1 MTRFAVRRGT
11 RTAALALLCL
21 GVLSP
26 SLAHAAEPAWLVGT
40 STGVSAAR
48 AVPGER
54 IAPGIRVV
62 RGSAAAARRLR
73 HSPGVRFV
81 EPNRRFRA
89 SSLSAPSDPL
99 YGRQWALRA
108 TNARAAWPTTLGDGV
123 PVAVLDSGLDL
134 SNPDLAD
141 NVWTN
146 PGEVPGNAVD
156 DDGNGFIDDVHGA
169 DTVGWDGD
177 PSDGLGHGTAVASV
191 IAARGDNGFGLSG
204 MAWDARVM
212 PVKVLHDS
220 GWGTTATMIAG
231 LRYALDEGARIVNMS
246 LNGSAPSQ
254 ALDEAIQQAEERGV
268 LVVTSA
274 GNDGRNRDRVPSYPA
289 SERSPSVITV
299 ASANRAG
306 ALAPGSAFGRTSVD
320 IAAPGDEVLASDLGG
335 RFTRHSG
342 TSFAAAY
349 VTGAA
354 ALLAAAH
361 PDAPASSLRAALIAS
376 SRRGGRV
383 DARVAG
389 GELDAAA
396 ALRRLGRLRP
406 R

>member
-1 MTRFAVRRGT
+1 MSLF
-11 RTAALALLCL
+11 AALVALLCL
-21 GVLSP
+21 P
-26 SLAHAAEPAWLVGT
+26 TLAWAAEPTWLVGT
-40 STGVSAAR
+40 SSGVTAAR

-54 IAPGIRVV
+54 IAPGVRVV
-62 RGSAAAARRLR
+62 RGDAFTARRLR
-73 HSPGVRFV
+73 SLPGVRFV

-89 SSLSAPSDPL
+89 SSIAAPSDPL
-99 YGRQWALRA
+99 FGRQWALRS
-108 TNARAAWPTTLGDGV
+108 TRALRTWTATLGDGV

-134 SNPDLAD
+134 SNPDLAG

-146 PGEVPGNAVD
+146 DDVPGNGLD
-156 DDGNGFIDDVHGA
+156 DDGNGFVDDVHGA

-177 PSDGLGHGTAVASV
+177 PGDGLGHGTAVASI

-204 MAWDARVM
+204 MAWNAQVM
-212 PVKVLHDS
+212 PVKVLHDD
-220 GWGTTATMIAG
+220 GWGTTATMVAG

-246 LNGSAPSQ
+246 LNGSGRSQ
-254 ALDEAIQQAEERGV
+254 ALDEAIQQAEARGV

-289 SERSPSVITV
+289 SERSQSVITV
-299 ASANRAG
+299 ASADRAG
-306 ALAPGSAFGRTSVD
+306 ALAPGSAFGRASVD
-320 IAAPGDEVLASDLGG
+320 IAAPGDEILTSDLGG
-335 RFTRHSG
+335 RFARRSG

-361 PDAPASSLRAALIAS
+361 PDASATRLRAALIAS

-406 R
+406 G

>member
-1 MTRFAVRRGT
+1 MRPRGL
-11 RTAALALLCL
+11 RISLLAALVALLCL
-21 GVLSP
+21 P
-26 SLAHAAEPAWLVGT
+26 ALARASEPTWLVGT
-40 STGVSAAR
+40 SPGVSAAS
-48 AVPGER
+48 AAPGER
-54 IAPGIRVV
+54 IAPGLRLV
-62 RGSAAAARRLR
+62 RGRAATARRLR
-73 HSPGVRFV
+73 RLPGVRFV

-89 SSLSAPSDPL
+89 SSLTAPSDPL
-99 YGRQWALRA
+99 FARQWALRA
-108 TNARAAWPTTLGDGV
+108 TRARAAWPATLGDGV

-134 SNPDLAD
+134 LNPDLAG

-146 PGEVPGNAVD
+146 AGEVAGNGLD
-156 DDGNGFIDDVHGA
+156 DDGNGFVDDVHGA

-177 PSDGLGHGTAVASV
+177 PTDGLGHGTAVASV
-191 IAARGDNGFGLSG
+191 IAARGDNGVGLSG
-204 MAWDARVM
+204 MAWNAHLM
-212 PVKVLHDS
+212 PVKVLHDD
-220 GWGTTATMIAG
+220 GWGTTATVIAG
-231 LRYALDEGARIVNMS
+231 LDYAIDEGARIVNMS
-246 LNGSAPSQ
+246 LNGSSASQ
-254 ALDEAIQQAEERGV
+254 ALEDAIRQAEARGV

-289 SERSPSVITV
+289 SERSPSVITI
-299 ASANRAG
+299 ASADRAG
-306 ALAPGSAFGRTSVD
+306 ALAPGSAFGRTTVD
-320 IAAPGDEVLASDLGG
+320 LAAPGAEILTSDLGG
-335 RFTRHSG
+335 RFTRRSG

-361 PDAPASSLRAALIAS
+361 PNVSSARLRAALVAS

>member
-1 MTRFAVRRGT
+1 L
-11 RTAALALLCL
+11 AALALLL
-21 GVLSP
+21 PAALAP
-26 SLAHAAEPAWLVGT
+26 SFARAAQPTWIVGT
-40 STGVSAAR
+40 SSGVSVAR

-62 RGSAAAARRLR
+62 RGGGSAARRLR
-73 HSPGVRFV
+73 RLPGVRFV
-81 EPNRRFRA
+81 EPNRRFSA
-89 SSLSAPSDPL
+89 SSLAAPSDPL
-99 YGRQWALRA
+99 FGRQWALRA
-108 TNARAAWPTTLGDGV
+108 TRARAAWPATLGAGV
-123 PVAVLDSGLDL
+123 RVAVLDSGVDL
-134 SNPDLAD
+134 ANPDLAA
-141 NVWTN
+141 NMWTN
-146 PGEVPGNAVD
+146 PGEVAGNGVD
-156 DDGNGFIDDVHGA
+156 DDDNGFIDDVHGA

-212 PVKVLHDS
+212 PVKVLHDD

-231 LRYALDEGARIVNMS
+231 LGYALDEGARIVNIS
-246 LNGSAPSQ
+246 LNGSTRSQ
-254 ALDEAIQQAEERGV
+254 ALDDAIRQAEARGV

-289 SERSPSVITV
+289 SERSPSVIAV
-299 ASANRAG
+299 ASADRAG
-306 ALAPGSAFGRTSVD
+306 ALAPGSAFGRSTVD
-320 IAAPGDEVLASDLGG
+320 IAAPGDEILTSDLGG
-335 RFTRHSG
+335 RFARRSG

-354 ALLAAAH
+354 ALLAAAN
-361 PDAPASSLRAALIAS
+361 PDASAADLRAALIAS

-383 DARVAG
+383 DARVPG

>member
-1 MTRFAVRRGT
+1 MSLF
-11 RTAALALLCL
+11 AALVALLCL
-21 GVLSP
+21 PALARATEP
-26 SLAHAAEPAWLVGT
+26 SWLVGT
-40 STGVSAAR
+40 STGVTAAR

-54 IAPGIRVV
+54 IAPGVRVV
-62 RGSAAAARRLR
+62 RGDASTARRLR
-73 HSPGVRFV
+73 SLPGVRFV

-89 SSLSAPSDPL
+89 SSLTAPSDPL
-99 YGRQWALRA
+99 FGRQWALRS
-108 TNARAAWPTTLGDGV
+108 TRAPRTWPATLGDGV

-134 SNPDLAD
+134 SNPDLAG

-146 PGEVPGNAVD
+146 PDDVPGNGLD
-156 DDGNGFIDDVHGA
+156 DDGNGFVDDVHGA

-204 MAWDARVM
+204 MAWNAQVM
-212 PVKVLHDS
+212 PIKVLHDD

-231 LRYALDEGARIVNMS
+231 LRYALDQGARIVNMS
-246 LNGSAPSQ
+246 LNGSARSQ
-254 ALDEAIQQAEERGV
+254 ALDEAIQQAEDRGV

-289 SERSPSVITV
+289 SESSASVITV
-299 ASANRAG
+299 ASADRAG
-306 ALAPGSAFGRTSVD
+306 GLAPGSAFGRASVD
-320 IAAPGDEVLASDLGG
+320 IAAPGDAILTSDLGG
-335 RFTRHSG
+335 RFAKRSG

-354 ALLAAAH
+354 ALLAAAR
-361 PDAPASSLRAALIAS
+361 PDASATSLRAALIAS

-396 ALRRLGRLRP
+396 ALQRLGRLRP

>member
-1 MTRFAVRRGT
+1 MI
-11 RTAALALLCL
+11 ALLCL
-21 GVLSP
+21 P
-26 SLAHAAEPAWLVGT
+26 ALARASEPTWLVGT

-54 IAPGIRVV
+54 IAPGVRVV
-62 RGSAAAARRLR
+62 RGGTTAARRLR
-73 HSPGVRFV
+73 RIPGVRFV

-89 SSLSAPSDPL
+89 SSLAAPSDPL
-99 YGRQWALRA
+99 FDRQWALRA
-108 TNARAAWPTTLGDGV
+108 TRARGAWPATLGDGV
-123 PVAVLDSGLDL
+123 PVAVLDSGIDL
-134 SNPDLAD
+134 SNPDLAG

-177 PSDGLGHGTAVASV
+177 PTDGLGHGTAVASV

-204 MAWDARVM
+204 MAWDAQVM
-212 PVKVLHDS
+212 PVKVLHDG
-220 GWGTTATMIAG
+220 GWGTTATMVAG
-231 LRYALDEGARIVNMS
+231 LDYALDEGARIVNMS
-246 LNGSAPSQ
+246 LNGSARSQ
-254 ALDEAIQQAEERGV
+254 ALDEAIQRAEARGV

-299 ASANRAG
+299 ASADRAG
-306 ALAPGSAFGRTSVD
+306 ALAPGSAFGRSTVD
-320 IAAPGDEVLASDLGG
+320 IAAPGDQILTSDLGG
-335 RFTRHSG
+335 RFTRRSG

-361 PDAPASSLRAALIAS
+361 PDASATSLRAALIAS

>member
-1 MTRFAVRRGT
+1 MRPHGLRISLLAAAIVLLCPP
-11 RTAALALLCL
+11 ALARAT
-21 GVLSP
+21 GP
-26 SLAHAAEPAWLVGT
+26 TWLVGT
-40 STGVSAAR
+40 STGVAAAR

-62 RGSAAAARRLR
+62 RGNASTARRLR
-73 HSPGVRFV
+73 NLPGVRFV

-89 SSLSAPSDPL
+89 SSLAAPSDPL
-99 YGRQWALRA
+99 FGRQWALRSTRA
-108 TNARAAWPTTLGDGV
+108 CAAWPATLGDGV

-134 SNPDLAD
+134 SNPDLAG

-146 PGEVPGNAVD
+146 AEEVAGNGLD
-156 DDGNGFIDDVHGA
+156 DDGNGFVDDVHGA

-204 MAWDARVM
+204 MAWNARLM
-212 PVKVLHDS
+212 PVKVLHDD

-246 LNGSAPSQ
+246 LNGSAASR
-254 ALDEAIQQAEERGV
+254 ALDEAIQEAEARGV

-299 ASANRAG
+299 ASTDRAG

-320 IAAPGDEVLASDLGG
+320 IAAPGDEILTSDLGG
-335 RFTRHSG
+335 RFTRRSG

-361 PDAPASSLRAALIAS
+361 PDASAPRLRAALIAS

-389 GELDAAA
+389 GDLDAAA
-396 ALRRLGRLRP
+396 ALLRLGRLRP

>member
-1 MTRFAVRRGT
+1 MTWHAVRRGT
-11 RTAALALLCL
+11 RTAAFALLCL

-26 SLAHAAEPAWLVGT
+26 TLAQAAEPTWLVGT

-62 RGSAAAARRLR
+62 RGTASTARRLR
-73 HSPGVRFV
+73 ALPGVRYV
-81 EPNRRFRA
+81 EPNRRYRA
-89 SSLSAPSDPL
+89 SSLAAPSDPL
-99 YGRQWALRA
+99 FGRQWALRR
-108 TNARAAWPTTLGDGV
+108 TRAPRTWPMTLGEGV
-123 PVAVLDSGLDL
+123 PVAVLDSGIDL
-134 SNPDLAD
+134 SNPDVAA

-146 PGEVPGNAVD
+146 PGEVPGNGVD
-156 DDGNGFIDDVHGA
+156 DDANGFVDDVHGA

-177 PSDGLGHGTAVASV
+177 PSDGFGHGTAVASV
-191 IAARGDNGFGLSG
+191 IAARGDDGFGLSG
-204 MAWDARVM
+204 MAWDARLM
-212 PVKVLHDS
+212 PVKVLHDD

-231 LRYALDEGARIVNMS
+231 LDYALDEGARIVNMS
-246 LNGSAPSQ
+246 LNGPDRSQ
-254 ALDEAIQQAEERGV
+254 ALDDAIRQTEARGV

-289 SERSPSVITV
+289 SERSTSVITV
-299 ASANRAG
+299 ASTDRAG
-306 ALAPGSAFGRTSVD
+306 ALAPGSAFGRRSVD
-320 IAAPGDEVLASDLGG
+320 LAAPGDEILTSDLGE

-361 PDAPASSLRAALIAS
+361 PDASGARLRAALIAS

-383 DARVAG
+383 DAEVAG

>member
-1 MTRFAVRRGT
+1 MSLFA
-11 RTAALALLCL
+11 AIALLCP
-21 GVLSP
+21 SP
-26 SLAHAAEPAWLVGT
+26 LAQAAEPTWLVGT

-62 RGSAAAARRLR
+62 RGDAHTARRLR
-73 HSPGVRFV
+73 TLPGVRFV

-89 SSLSAPSDPL
+89 SSLAAPSDPL
-99 YGRQWALRA
+99 FGRQWALRS
-108 TNARAAWPTTLGDGV
+108 TRAPRTWAATLGDGV

-134 SNPDLAD
+134 SNPDLAGS
-141 NVWTN
+141 VWTN
-146 PGEVPGNAVD
+146 PGEVAGNALD
-156 DDGNGFIDDVHGA
+156 DDDNGLVDDVHGA
-169 DTVGWDGD
+169 DALGWDGD

-204 MAWDARVM
+204 MAWNARLI
-212 PVKVLHDS
+212 PVKVVHDD
-220 GWGTTATMIAG
+220 GWATTATMIAG

-254 ALDEAIQQAEERGV
+254 ALDEAIQQAQARGV

-274 GNDGRNRDRVPSYPA
+274 GNDGLNRDRVPSYPA
-289 SERSPSVITV
+289 SERSASVITV
-299 ASANRAG
+299 ASSDRAG
-306 ALAPGSAFGRTSVD
+306 ALAPGSAFGRGSVD
-320 IAAPGDEVLASDLGG
+320 IAAPGDEILTSDLGG
-335 RFTRHSG
+335 RFTRRSG

-361 PDAPASSLRAALIAS
+361 PDASATRLRAALIAS
-376 SRRGGRV
+376 SRRGGQV
-383 DARVAG
+383 DAQVAG

>member
-1 MTRFAVRRGT
+1 
-11 RTAALALLCL
+11 
-21 GVLSP
+21 
-26 SLAHAAEPAWLVGT
+26 
-40 STGVSAAR
+40 
-48 AVPGER
+48 
-54 IAPGIRVV
+54 VV
-62 RGSAAAARRLR
+62 RGDASTARRLR
-73 HSPGVRFV
+73 RLAGVRFV
-81 EPNRRFRA
+81 EPNHRFRA
-89 SSLSAPSDPL
+89 SSLAAPTDPL
-99 YGRQWALRA
+99 FGRQWALRA
-108 TNARAAWPTTLGDGV
+108 TRARSAWLATLGDGV

-134 SNPDLAD
+134 SNPDMAGSL
-141 NVWTN
+141 WTN
-146 PGEVPGNAVD
+146 PDEVPANEID
-156 DDGNGFIDDVHGA
+156 DDGNGFVDDVHGA

-191 IAARGDNGFGLSG
+191 IGARGDNGFGLSG
-204 MAWDARVM
+204 MAWNARLM
-212 PVKVLHDS
+212 PVKVLHDN

-246 LNGSAPSQ
+246 LNGSARSR
-254 ALDEAIQQAEERGV
+254 ALDEAIQQAETRGV

-299 ASANRAG
+299 ASADRAG
-306 ALAPGSAFGRTSVD
+306 ALAPGSAFGRSSVD
-320 IAAPGDEVLASDLGG
+320 VAAPGDEILTSDLGA
-335 RFTRHSG
+335 RFARRSG

-361 PDAPASSLRAALIAS
+361 PDASAPRLRAALIAS

-383 DARVAG
+383 DAQVAG

>member
-1 MTRFAVRRGT
+1 VTRYAVRRGT
-11 RTAALALLCL
+11 RTAALALSCL

-26 SLAHAAEPAWLVGT
+26 SIARAAEPAWLVGT
-40 STGVSAAR
+40 STGVTAAR

-54 IAPGIRVV
+54 IAPGIRIV
-62 RGSAAAARRLR
+62 RGDFTTARRLR
-73 HSPGVRFV
+73 SLPGVRFV

-89 SSLSAPSDPL
+89 SSLTAPSDPL
-99 YGRQWALRA
+99 FGRQWALRS
-108 TNARAAWPTTLGDGV
+108 TRAPRAWSATLGDGV

-134 SNPDLAD
+134 SNPDLAGS
-141 NVWTN
+141 VWTN
-146 PGEVPGNAVD
+146 PGEVAGNGLD
-156 DDGNGFIDDVHGA
+156 DDGNGFVDDVHGA

-204 MAWDARVM
+204 MAWNARLI
-212 PVKVLHDS
+212 PVKVVHDD
-220 GWGTTATMIAG
+220 GWATTATMIAG
-231 LRYALDEGARIVNMS
+231 LRYALDEGARIVNVS

-254 ALDEAIQQAEERGV
+254 ALDEAIQQAQARGV

-289 SERSPSVITV
+289 SERSASVITV
-299 ASANRAG
+299 ASSDRAG
-306 ALAPGSAFGRTSVD
+306 ALAPGSAFGRGSVD
-320 IAAPGDEVLASDLGG
+320 IAAPGDEVLTSDLGG
-335 RFTRHSG
+335 RFTRRSG

-361 PDAPASSLRAALIAS
+361 PDASVTRLRAALIAS

-383 DARVAG
+383 DAQVAG

>member
-1 MTRFAVRRGT
+1 VRPRGL
-11 RTAALALLCL
+11 RTSLFAALVALLCL
-21 GVLSP
+21 P
-26 SLAHAAEPAWLVGT
+26 ALARASEPAWLVGT
-40 STGVSAAR
+40 SPGVSAAS

-54 IAPGIRVV
+54 IAPGVRLIRG
-62 RGSAAAARRLR
+62 RAATARRLR
-73 HSPGVRFV
+73 RLPGVRFV

-89 SSLSAPSDPL
+89 SSLTAPSDPL
-99 YGRQWALRA
+99 FARQWALRA
-108 TNARAAWPTTLGDGV
+108 TRARAAWPATLGDGV
-123 PVAVLDSGLDL
+123 PVAVLDSGLDMT
-134 SNPDLAD
+134 NPDLAG

-146 PGEVPGNAVD
+146 AGEVAGNGLD
-156 DDGNGFIDDVHGA
+156 DDGNGFVDDVHGA

-177 PSDGLGHGTAVASV
+177 PTDGLGHGTAVASV
-191 IAARGDNGFGLSG
+191 IAARGDNGVGLSG
-204 MAWDARVM
+204 MAWNARLM
-212 PVKVLHDS
+212 PVKVLHDD
-220 GWGTTATMIAG
+220 GWGTTATVIAG
-231 LRYALDEGARIVNMS
+231 LDYAIDEGARIVNMS
-246 LNGSAPSQ
+246 LNGSSPSQ
-254 ALDEAIQQAEERGV
+254 ALDDAIRQAEARGV

-274 GNDGRNRDRVPSYPA
+274 GNDGKNRDRVPSYPA

-299 ASANRAG
+299 ASADRAG
-306 ALAPGSAFGRTSVD
+306 ALAPGSAYGRNSVD
-320 IAAPGDEVLASDLGG
+320 LAAPGAGILTSDLDD
-335 RFTRHSG
+335 RFTRRSG

-361 PDAPASSLRAALIAS
+361 PGVSSARLRAALVAS

>member
-1 MTRFAVRRGT
+1 MPHVSRRGNFL
-11 RTAALALLCL
+11 AALAPL
-21 GVLSP
+21 VLAALTP
-26 SLAHAAEPAWLVGT
+26 SLARASEPTWLVGT

-48 AVPGER
+48 ALPGER
-54 IAPGIRVV
+54 IAPGVRVV
-62 RGSAAAARRLR
+62 RGGASTARRLR
-73 HSPGVRFV
+73 KLPGVRFV

-89 SSLSAPSDPL
+89 SSLTAPSDPL

-108 TNARAAWPTTLGDGV
+108 TRARAAWPATLGDGV
-123 PVAVLDSGLDL
+123 PVAVLDSGLDFQ
-134 SNPDLAD
+134 NPDLAD

-177 PSDGLGHGTAVASV
+177 PSDGFGHGTAVASI

-212 PVKVLHDS
+212 PVKVLHDD
-220 GWGTTATMIAG
+220 GWGTTATLISG
-231 LRYALDEGARIVNMS
+231 LDYALDEGARIVNIS

-254 ALDEAIQQAEERGV
+254 ALDEAIGEAQSRGV

-320 IAAPGDEVLASDLGG
+320 IAAPGSDILTSDLSG
-335 RFTRHSG
+335 RFTRRSG

-361 PDAPASSLRAALIAS
+361 PGASASSLRAALIAS

-389 GELDAAA
+389 GELDVAA

>member
-1 MTRFAVRRGT
+1 M
-11 RTAALALLCL
+11 
-21 GVLSP
+21 
-26 SLAHAAEPAWLVGT
+26 
-40 STGVSAAR
+40 
-48 AVPGER
+48 
-54 IAPGIRVV
+54 
-62 RGSAAAARRLR
+62 
-73 HSPGVRFV
+73 
-81 EPNRRFRA
+81 
-89 SSLSAPSDPL
+89 
-99 YGRQWALRA
+99 
-108 TNARAAWPTTLGDGV
+108 

-134 SNPDLAD
+134 SNPDLAG

-146 PGEVPGNAVD
+146 DDVPGNGLD
-156 DDGNGFIDDVHGA
+156 DDGNGFVDDVHGA

-177 PSDGLGHGTAVASV
+177 PSDGLGHGTAVASI

-204 MAWDARVM
+204 MAWNAQVM
-212 PVKVLHDS
+212 PVKVLHDD
-220 GWGTTATMIAG
+220 GWGTTATMVAG

-246 LNGSAPSQ
+246 LNGSGRSQ
-254 ALDEAIQQAEERGV
+254 ALDEAIQQAEARGV

-289 SERSPSVITV
+289 SERSQSVITV
-299 ASANRAG
+299 ASADRAG
-306 ALAPGSAFGRTSVD
+306 ALAPGSAFGRASVD
-320 IAAPGDEVLASDLGG
+320 IAAPGDEILTSDLGG
-335 RFTRHSG
+335 RFARRSG

-361 PDAPASSLRAALIAS
+361 PDASATRLRAALIAS

-406 R
+406 G

>member
-1 MTRFAVRRGT
+1 MSLL
-11 RTAALALLCL
+11 AALVAQLCL
-21 GVLSP
+21 P
-26 SLAHAAEPAWLVGT
+26 ALAHAAEPTWIVGT
-40 STGVSAAR
+40 SAGISAAR
-48 AVPGER
+48 AVPGAR

-62 RGSAAAARRLR
+62 HGTASAARRLR
-73 HSPGVRFV
+73 SRPGVRFV

-89 SSLSAPSDPL
+89 SSLRAPSDPL
-99 YGRQWALRA
+99 FARQWALRS
-108 TNARAAWPTTLGDGV
+108 TRARAAWPATLGDGV
-123 PVAVLDSGLDL
+123 PVAVLDSGIDL
-134 SNPDLAD
+134 SNPDLAA
-141 NVWTN
+141 NMWTN
-146 PGEVPGNAVD
+146 PGEVSANGED

-212 PVKVLHDS
+212 PVKVLHDD

-231 LRYALDEGARIVNMS
+231 LDYALDEGARIVNMS
-246 LNGSAPSQ
+246 LNGSAPSR
-254 ALDEAIQQAEERGV
+254 ALDDAIRRAEARGA

-274 GNDGRNRDRVPSYPA
+274 GNDGQNRDRVPSYPA
-289 SERSPSVITV
+289 SESSASVITV
-299 ASANRAG
+299 ASTDRAG

-320 IAAPGDEVLASDLGG
+320 LAAPGDQILTSDLGE
-335 RFTRHSG
+335 RFTRRSG

-361 PDAPASSLRAALIAS
+361 PDASGARLRAALIAS

-383 DARVAG
+383 AARVAG

>member
-1 MTRFAVRRGT
+1 VRPEGL
-11 RTAALALLCL
+11 RTSLLLAGITLLCL
-21 GVLSP
+21 P
-26 SLAHAAEPAWLVGT
+26 ALAQATEPTWLVGT
-40 STGVSAAR
+40 SSGVTAAR

-62 RGSAAAARRLR
+62 RGNVSAARRLR
-73 HSPGVRFV
+73 GMPGVRFV

-89 SSLSAPSDPL
+89 SSVTDPSDPL
-99 YGRQWALRA
+99 FDRQWALRS
-108 TNARAAWPTTLGDGV
+108 ARAQGAWVATLGDGV

-146 PGEVPGNAVD
+146 TAETPGNGVD
-156 DDGNGFIDDVHGA
+156 DDGNGFVDDVHGA
-169 DTVGWDGD
+169 DTVGYDGD

-204 MAWDARVM
+204 MAWNARVM
-212 PVKVLHDS
+212 PVKVLHDN
-220 GWGTTATMIAG
+220 GWGTTATMISG
-231 LRYALDEGARIVNMS
+231 LRYALDQGAPVVNMS
-246 LNGSAPSQ
+246 LNGSDPSR
-254 ALDEAIQQAEERGV
+254 ALDEAIDEAEARGV

-274 GNDGRNRDRVPSYPA
+274 GNDGQNRDRVASYPA
-289 SERSPSVITV
+289 SERSRSVITV
-299 ASANRAG
+299 ASATRAG
-306 ALAPGSAFGRTSVD
+306 RLARGSAYGRGSVD
-320 IAAPGDEVLASDLGG
+320 IAAPGDEILTSDLGG
-335 RFTRHSG
+335 RFARRSG

-361 PDAPASSLRAALIAS
+361 PDASGPRLRAALIAS

-383 DARVAG
+383 DSQIAG
-389 GELDAAA
+389 GQLDAAA

>member
-1 MTRFAVRRGT
+1 
-11 RTAALALLCL
+11 
-21 GVLSP
+21 
-26 SLAHAAEPAWLVGT
+26 
-40 STGVSAAR
+40 
-48 AVPGER
+48 
-54 IAPGIRVV
+54 
-62 RGSAAAARRLR
+62 
-73 HSPGVRFV
+73 VRFV

-89 SSLSAPSDPL
+89 SSLAAPSDPL
-99 YGRQWALRA
+99 FDRQWALRA
-108 TNARAAWPTTLGDGV
+108 TRARGAWPATLGDGV
-123 PVAVLDSGLDL
+123 PVAVLDSGIDL
-134 SNPDLAD
+134 SNPDLAG

-146 PGEVPGNAVD
+146 PGEVPGNGVD

-177 PSDGLGHGTAVASV
+177 PTDGLGHGTAVASV

-204 MAWDARVM
+204 MAWDAQVM
-212 PVKVLHDS
+212 PVKVLHDG
-220 GWGTTATMIAG
+220 GWGTTATMVAG
-231 LRYALDEGARIVNMS
+231 LDYALDEGARIVNMS
-246 LNGSAPSQ
+246 LNGSARSQ
-254 ALDEAIQQAEERGV
+254 ALDEAIQRAEARGV

-299 ASANRAG
+299 ASADRAG
-306 ALAPGSAFGRTSVD
+306 ALAPGSAFGRSTVD
-320 IAAPGDEVLASDLGG
+320 IAAPGDQILTSDLGG
-335 RFTRHSG
+335 RFTRRSG

-361 PDAPASSLRAALIAS
+361 PDASATSLRAALIAS

>member
-1 MTRFAVRRGT
+1 MSLP
-11 RTAALALLCL
+11 AALVALLCL
-21 GVLSP
+21 P
-26 SLAHAAEPAWLVGT
+26 ALAHATEPTWLVGT
-40 STGVSAAR
+40 SSGVSAAR
-48 AVPGER
+48 AVAGER

-62 RGSAAAARRLR
+62 RGDSTTARRLR
-73 HSPGVRFV
+73 GLPGVRFV

-89 SSLSAPSDPL
+89 SSLTAPSDPL
-99 YGRQWALRA
+99 FGRQWALRS
-108 TNARAAWPTTLGDGV
+108 TRAPRTWAATLGDGV

-134 SNPDLAD
+134 SNPDFAD

-146 PGEVPGNAVD
+146 PGDVPGNGLD
-156 DDGNGFIDDVHGA
+156 DDGNGFVDDVHGA

-204 MAWDARVM
+204 MAWNAQVM
-212 PVKVLHDS
+212 PVKVLHDD
-220 GWGTTATMIAG
+220 GWGTTATVIAG
-231 LRYALDEGARIVNMS
+231 LDYAIDEGARIVNMS
-246 LNGSAPSQ
+246 LNGSEPSQ
-254 ALDEAIQQAEERGV
+254 ALDDAIHAAEARGV

-289 SERSPSVITV
+289 SERSPSIVTV
-299 ASANRAG
+299 ASADRRG
-306 ALAPGSAFGRTSVD
+306 ALAPGSAFGRASVD
-320 IAAPGDEVLASDLGG
+320 IAGPGDKILTSDLGG
-335 RFTRHSG
+335 RFSRRSG

-361 PDAPASSLRAALIAS
+361 PAASATRLRAALIAS